1 MTESHDMSNNNFKV
15 CRLFVLDLSGGHIFS
30 VNTGGSDQKI
40 ILTGC
45 RHPDVIAV
53 DIEASNI
60 YLSNMGGPNLNDG
73 SRERVNL
80 DGRNRT
86 IIVTEGYTFTPK
98 QVYLNKKKG
107 KLYLADRE
115 WMRILRSNL
124 NGSKIETLVQT
135 GEGETDRDNAINCC
149 VGITADVDDKRIYWT
164 QKGPEN
170 GGGGANPPRQYRN
183 TKRSKRS
190 QAHSDRVLFDGLPES
205 IDLNLDLKSHML
217 YWSDRGVTPQGST

>member
-1 MTESHDMSNNNFKV
+1 MTESHDMSNNNTKV

-40 ILTGC
+40 ILTRC
-45 RHPDVIAV
+45 RHPDGIAV

-60 YLSNMGGPNLNDG
+60 YSSNMGGPNLNDG

-80 DGRNRT
+80 DWRNRT

-98 QVYLNKKKG
+98 QIYLYKKNG
-107 KLYLADRE
+107 KLYWADRE

-135 GEGETDRDNAINCC
+135 GEGETDRVNAINCC
-149 VGITADVDDKRIYWT
+149 VGITADVDDKGIYWT
-164 QKGPEN
+164 QKGPEDS
-170 GGGGANPPRQYRN
+170 GQGRILRANIEIPKGQSVARRTQIE
-183 TKRSKRS
+183 
-190 QAHSDRVLFDGLPES
+190 VLFDGMPES
-205 IDLNLDLKSHML
+205 IDLDLDLKRSHVVL
-217 YWSDRGVTPQGST
+217 DQPGRYSSE